1 MGDSI
6 EILLADDMAETRANV
21 KKLISLEKNL
31 EVVAEAVDGEDVI
44 EKAKEIR
51 PDIILM
57 DINMPKIKG
66 IKATEII
73 TREVS
78 ETSIIMMSVQEEQD
92 YLRKAMVAGAREYLI
107 KPFSDDELITAIN
120 QVYELEVQRKSSMKR
135 NKQQSEKFQGE
146 KVVSVFSSKGGVGKT
161 LLSVN
166 LAVYLQ
172 QLKEVDVV
180 LVDLDLQFGDLD
192 VLLDL
197 TPRITIADAVDELDS
212 LTVQN
217 IEDYLLSYENGLQV
231 LASPLRPEEAEM
243 IKGEQIERLL
253 EILGEKFDYIIIDTA
268 QSFSENIL
276 AALDNSDL
284 ILLIAMLDLST
295 IRNVRLCLEVMEELE
310 YPEESIKLI
319 LNRYSKDIG
328 ISVEDLEEN
337 LNYSVDV
344 KIPSNGELTIDSI
357 NQGLPFILDKPQA
370 KISKEIIKMA
380 DLVMGEE
387 TDIEDK
393 EGWLNKITNFL
404 NK

>member
-1 MGDSI
+1 MEDQI
-6 EILLADDMAETRANV
+6 EILLADDIAETRANI
-21 KKLISLEKNL
+21 KKLINLEKNL
-31 EVVAEAVDGEDVI
+31 EVVAEAVDGKDVI
-44 EKAKEIR
+44 EQAKEIK

-73 TREVS
+73 TREVP

-120 QVYELEVQRKSSMKR
+120 QVYDLEVERKSSL
-135 NKQQSEKFQGE
+135 KQSREETEEAVEEKTI
-146 KVVSVFSSKGGVGKT
+146 SIFSSKGGVGKT
-161 LLSVN
+161 LLATN

-172 QLKEVDVV
+172 QNKKGDVV

-197 TPRITIADAVDELDS
+197 TPRITIADAVDELDN
-212 LTVQN
+212 LNVQN
-217 IEDYLLSYENGLQV
+217 IDDYLLSYENGLQV

-243 IKGEQIERLL
+243 INGEQIKKLL
-253 EILGEKFDYIIIDTA
+253 SILSEKFNYVIIDTA
-268 QSFSENIL
+268 QSFSEHIL
-276 AALDNSDL
+276 AALDNSEL

-328 ISVEDLEEN
+328 ISIEDLEEN
-337 LNYSVDV
+337 LNYSVDI
-344 KIPSNGELTIDSI
+344 KIPSNGSLTIDSI
-357 NQGLPFILDKPQA
+357 NQGVPFILEEPRA
-370 KISKEIIKMA
+370 KISKQLIKLT
-380 DLVMGEE
+380 DLVTGEE
-387 TDIEDK
+387 LKPEDK
-393 EGWLNKITNFL
+393 EGWFNKITDFL
-404 NK
+404 NN

>member
-1 MGDSI
+1 MEDQI
-6 EILLADDMAETRANV
+6 EILLADDIAETRANI
-21 KKLISLEKNL
+21 KKLINLEKNL
-31 EVVAEAVDGEDVI
+31 EVVAEAVDGKDVI
-44 EKAKEIR
+44 EQAKEIK

-73 TREVS
+73 TREVP

-120 QVYELEVQRKSSMKR
+120 QVYDLEVERKSSL
-135 NKQQSEKFQGE
+135 KQSREQTEEASEE
-146 KVVSVFSSKGGVGKT
+146 KTISIFSSKGGVGKT
-161 LLSVN
+161 LLSTN

-172 QLKEVDVV
+172 QSKKGDVV

-197 TPRITIADAVDELDS
+197 TPRITIADAVDELDN
-212 LTVQN
+212 LNVQN
-217 IEDYLLSYENGLQV
+217 IDDYLLSYENGLQV

-243 IKGEQIERLL
+243 INGEQIKKLL
-253 EILGEKFDYIIIDTA
+253 SILSEKFNYVIIDTA
-268 QSFSENIL
+268 QSFSEHIL
-276 AALDNSDL
+276 AALDNSEL

-310 YPEESIKLI
+310 YPEENIKLI

-328 ISVEDLEEN
+328 ISIEDLEEN
-337 LNYSVDV
+337 LNYSVDI
-344 KIPSNGELTIDSI
+344 KIPSNGSLTIDSI
-357 NQGLPFILDKPQA
+357 NQGVPFILEEPRA
-370 KISKEIIKMA
+370 KISKQLIKLA
-380 DLVMGEE
+380 DLVTGEE
-387 TDIEDK
+387 LEGEDK
-393 EGWLNKITNFL
+393 EGWFNKITDFL
-404 NK
+404 NN